1 MDKTIWPIQIY
12 SLDYEI
18 LFPSKVPTS
27 YSIVAIGIPA
37 QWKLE
42 QFESDIKKQYP
53 TITKVERLYVKDR
66 QATCFRCGLNH
77 PFNPNCSNKICCANC
92 GQSHIIGSP
101 SCPVKVEERRKHQQF
116 SNNLPTINNNKV
128 LHAKSTGASGEW
140 ATNARKEHT
149 HAQLYTPVHNV
160 TLNEYPDALSDINK
174 KLDQI
179 MNKMEQIT
187 NEQTN
192 INASITKAFRL
203 INSWQK
209 DVASLK
215 EFIIDK
221 VCPYIFNLGE
231 AFLGAKK
238 QTEQEK
244 LRPIF
249 MKFKQQYE
257 EIVESHDIKQNEK
270 PILSSNGT
278 NLFGGVLVAVH
289 KSIHTQRIVG
299 FDNIPNLIA
308 LEIGVDNNKFQLVT
322 CYSPPHE
329 QIPFKIFDR
338 ILQINENTIITGD
351 FNAKHNS
358 WSRSIENPKG
368 KTLFNWLSSLQTR
381 STMDIINKF
390 IPTSTRSNATIDLII
405 TPSHMSSN
413 SFSVLPSIGND
424 HHPVIWCSTIKIF
437 TAHQTYP
444 IKRTH
449 WKLFE
454 TFKPTL
460 PQHIVYLTNEKRLH
474 LKLFRRT
481 YHLYYAMMLRD
492 TTKLV
497 QKTLFQ
503 YKRKLWLDYCGSF
516 NDCDTK
522 SFWQKAKRHFHSK
535 SAPVEGF
542 VINNSTV
549 STPDEMCAI
558 AKDYYEEQFAD
569 HQHTQTD
576 IDIEARINE
585 KELNEILINIPSNPM
600 NINYQQLCR
609 VVASMKKKNSSGI
622 DGVS

>member
-1 MDKTIWPIQIY
+1 STGSNKCFLIYANSSEQFDRLMDKTIWPIQIY

-454 TFKPTL
+454 VFLTFT
-460 PQHIVYLTNEKRLH
+460 
-474 LKLFRRT
+474 
-481 YHLYYAMMLRD
+481 
-492 TTKLV
+492 
-497 QKTLFQ
+497 
-503 YKRKLWLDYCGSF
+503 GS
-516 NDCDTK
+516 
-522 SFWQKAKRHFHSK
+522 
-535 SAPVEGF
+535 
-542 VINNSTV
+542 
-549 STPDEMCAI
+549 
-558 AKDYYEEQFAD
+558 Y
-569 HQHTQTD
+569 
-576 IDIEARINE
+576 
-585 KELNEILINIPSNPM
+585 
-600 NINYQQLCR
+600 
-609 VVASMKKKNSSGI
+609 
-622 DGVS
+622 